1 MPVVTDW
8 GTAIITS
15 FTNAIALV
23 FAFIPKLL
31 GFIIILVVG
40 WIIAGILERAVTWL
54 LRKIGFDRIADRI
67 GLTRLQQQMG
77 LNIDAAGLLGKIVF
91 WFILL
96 IFLIPAVNA
105 LGLTS
110 VSTLLGQVIAYIPN
124 VFVAILVLFLGTLAA
139 TVVADIVRG
148 GMSKTNVGNPNIF
161 ANIARYAIMGFAAL
175 IALEQLQIAPA
186 LIQILFMAVMGAL
199 ALAFGLA
206 FGLGGREAAQRWLA
220 KGEGT
225 LTSAASQYSSQ
236 QTVERNINQART
248 AADMNEDLGTRP
260 YVEGQ
265 PAYQE
270 QTIRPRGTQPPPT
283 TNR

>member
-1 MPVVTDW
+1 M
-8 GTAIITS
+8 
-15 FTNAIALV
+15 
-23 FAFIPKLL
+23 
-31 GFIIILVVG
+31 
-40 WIIAGILERAVTWL
+40 TWL
-54 LRKIGFDRIADRI
+54 LRKVGFDRIADRI

-77 LNIDAAGLLGKIVF
+77 LKMDAAGLLGRIVF

-110 VSTLLGQVIAYIPN
+110 VSVLLGQVIAYIPN

-148 GMSKTNVGNPNIF
+148 GMAKTNVGNPNVF

-186 LIQILFMAVMGAL
+186 LIQILFMAIMGAL

-225 LTSAASQYSSQ
+225 LTMAASQYNSQ
-236 QTVERNINQART
+236 QSVERNVNMART
-248 AADMNEDLGTRP
+248 AADTRVEDRQYGGEQPTYQQQTRP
-260 YVEGQ
+260 
-265 PAYQE
+265 
-270 QTIRPRGTQPPPT
+270 QTYPNQ
-283 TNR
+283 

>member
-31 GFIIILVVG
+31 GFIVIFVVG

-54 LRKIGFDRIADRI
+54 LRKVGFDRIADRI

-77 LNIDAAGLLGKIVF
+77 LTIDAAGLLGKIVF

-110 VSTLLGQVIAYIPN
+110 VSVLLGQVIAYIPN
-124 VFVAILVLFLGTLAA
+124 VFVAIIVLFLGTLAA

-148 GMSKTNVGNPNIF
+148 ATAKTNIGNSNVF

-186 LIQILFMAVMGAL
+186 LIQILFTAIMGAM

-206 FGLGGREAAQRWLA
+206 FP
-220 KGEGT
+220 
-225 LTSAASQYSSQ
+225 
-236 QTVERNINQART
+236 
-248 AADMNEDLGTRP
+248 M
-260 YVEGQ
+260 
-265 PAYQE
+265 
-270 QTIRPRGTQPPPT
+270 
-283 TNR
+283 

>member
-8 GTAIITS
+8 GTSIITS
-15 FTNAIALV
+15 FTTAIALV

-31 GFIIILVVG
+31 GFIIILAIG
-40 WIIAGILERAVTWL
+40 WIIAGLLERGVTWL
-54 LRKIGFDRIADRI
+54 LRKFGFDRMANRI

-77 LNIDAAGLLGKIVF
+77 LTMDAAGLLGRIVF

-96 IFLIPAVNA
+96 IFLIPATNA

-110 VSTLLGQVIAYIPN
+110 VSALLGQVIGYIPN

-139 TVVADIVRG
+139 TVVADVVRG
-148 GMSKTNVGNPNIF
+148 GLAKTNIGNPNVF
-161 ANIARYAIMGFAAL
+161 ASIARYAIMGFAAL

-186 LIQILFMAVMGAL
+186 LIQILFMAIMGAL

-220 KGEGT
+220 RGEGS
-225 LTSAASQYSSQ
+225 LTTAASQYSAQ
-236 QTVERNINQART
+236 QNVERNVNQART
-248 AADMNEDLGTRP
+248 AADMQAEELNKRQ

-270 QTIRPRGTQPPPT
+270 QTMPQDGTQPYT
-283 TNR
+283 DR